1 MKRDNRSH
9 QVDVG
14 VERLFSNV
22 FSHLCTTDRQIKGSF
37 KLNLNEIVMCKTV
50 NYYLVVEIKSFPPP

>member
-22 FSHLCTTDRQIKGSF
+22 CSHLCTTDRQIKGSF
-37 KLNLNEIVMCKTV
+37 KLNLNEILMCKTV
-50 NYYLVVEIKSFPPP
+50 NYYLVVEIESFSPP